1 MMIKC
6 LKSDFLTLIWQKVN
20 LPHEVQFWAGSSD
33 WNGSSP
39 LTMNPN
45 LRKKTTTYYS
55 PSDDIWVCSIMEYC
69 PIWEWEETYTL
80 FTRTFIPSMSDTEK
94 NTAPPP
100 AADKKPG
107 SALEADL
114 TKYKVSFQFPVLTLF
129 SPPLIPNNA
138 RSTTITD
145 GWLIFIFF

>member
-1 MMIKC
+1 
-6 LKSDFLTLIWQKVN
+6 
-20 LPHEVQFWAGSSD
+20 
-33 WNGSSP
+33 
-39 LTMNPN
+39 
-45 LRKKTTTYYS
+45 
-55 PSDDIWVCSIMEYC
+55 
-69 PIWEWEETYTL
+69 
-80 FTRTFIPSMSDTEK
+80 MSDTEK

-145 GWLIFIFF
+145 GWLIFIFFNTMLFLPILMVFFSSCIELATSLQQILFVM